1 MCLCNKLYLRILNI
15 ISYLKRLFLF
25 NMKLI
30 KSRKAPTNLVLHNIK
45 RFGKVSLQVKQKR
58 KVSSKSQKKF
68 TKKKSRGG
76 KLRSKSK
83 NKKSRK

>member
-1 MCLCNKLYLRILNI
+1 
-15 ISYLKRLFLF
+15 
-25 NMKLI
+25 MKII

-45 RFGKVSLQVKQKR
+45 HFGKVSLQVKEKR

-68 TKKKSRGG
+68 TKKKSKGG

-83 NKKSRK
+83 KKSRK